1 MSICTC
7 PSLTVL
13 ASYTKHPTF
22 LPPSFA
28 GPNKNSTQLFLP
40 LTQSTPLR
48 NLPVL
53 QDLGRRGKSQIA
65 GQISTPQ
72 NAQMQ
77 TYLFT
82 PQGGLLKR
90 TLGWHGTLGS
100 MKAQGWGYA
109 SLGSASLP
117 SCTSLSACQPTTL
130 QKSEGLP
137 YSITPKK
144 DGRAKSL
151 VGPFGGLYL
160 CLPACLPPWK
170 MHGLAQRAGR

>member
-1 MSICTC
+1 MYAGSSRAELSVYEDASWQRKRHLFPC
-7 PSLTVL
+7 PCARVHLLVHVPPQPHMHDAQYLTVL

-22 LPPSFA
+22 LPSSFA

-130 QKSEGLP
+130 QKS
-137 YSITPKK
+137 
-144 DGRAKSL
+144 
-151 VGPFGGLYL
+151 
-160 CLPACLPPWK
+160 
-170 MHGLAQRAGR
+170 